1 MCLES
6 VSDVNNPDP
15 VLIWTAFG
23 LFMYAALSD
32 FVDGWVARRY
42 GQETKLGRVIDPFAD
57 KFLICGTMISMLQYE
72 HHLFYPMGG
81 SVEHWPCLASWMV
94 VVVVSREFF
103 VTTIRSV
110 AEASGIEFAAD
121 KLGKLKMVAQC
132 TAVSAQ
138 LTMIAGVSTFEWF
151 GFWFMWITIVLSVT
165 SAIGYLV
172 KARPI
177 LSGK

>member
-6 VSDVNNPDP
+6 IGDVQNPDP

-32 FVDGWVARRY
+32 FADGWVARKF

-57 KFLICGTMISMLQYE
+57 KFLICGTLISMLRFAEQNQLAYDD
-72 HHLFYPMGG
+72 FG
-81 SVEHWPCLASWMV
+81 SVLRSWMV
-94 VVVVSREFF
+94 VLIVSREFF

-110 AEASGIEFAAD
+110 AEAAGIEFAAD

-132 TAVSAQ
+132 TAVAAQ
-138 LTMIAGVSTFEWF
+138 LTMIAGATMFAWF
-151 GFWFMWITIVLSVT
+151 GYWFMWITIVLSIT
-165 SAIGYLV
+165 SAIGYV
-172 KARPI
+172 IKAKPI